1 MDPPRTPRD
10 PGPRCCSPR
19 ARPPAAPGT
28 GRHAEQPP
36 ATDQQPLTAEQVVA
50 ELANRLSTAKP
61 GVTYTVD
68 TDPNQLLGRTTATC
82 PRRRSP
88 IPGSRQTLR

>member
-1 MDPPRTPRD
+1 MLLAACTSTGCPGHRPARRATTGDRSATPH
-10 PGPRCCSPR
+10 G
-19 ARPPAAPGT
+19 
-28 GRHAEQPP
+28 
-36 ATDQQPLTAEQVVA
+36 EQVVA

-68 TDPNQLLGRTTATC
+68 TDPNQLLGRPTATC

>member
-1 MDPPRTPRD
+1 M
-10 PGPRCCSPR
+10 
-19 ARPPAAPGT
+19 
-28 GRHAEQPP
+28 
-36 ATDQQPLTAEQVVA
+36 A